1 MNSKNRSIEMSLI
14 SYSYD
19 IATYFSGGVNLPSVG
34 NDVLNSSIGAN
45 YNNTLY
51 SEDNLDVLIL
61 FTTALT
67 NPEKTILDNIVANYV
82 YYPIQGIPFVTT
94 TNEMLPDADVEITSA
109 LLASSTIQMIP
120 SIVRT
125 ITFPVDIIRQMQIQY
140 LSVGLA
146 VNLTITNLSTN
157 IDINVEVDSDT
168 DRPNEL
174 IGRSTIPGLTG
185 QTYQLVI
192 TGIEYMK
199 ETYKLIYIS

>member
-1 MNSKNRSIEMSLI
+1 MSLI
-14 SYSYD
+14 SYSYNLE
-19 IATYFSGGVNLPSVG
+19 TYFPSGVNVLSVG

-45 YNNTLY
+45 YNNTIF
-51 SEDNLDVLIL
+51 SDDNLNLVIL
-61 FTTALT
+61 FTVALT
-67 NPEKTILDNIVANYV
+67 DPEKTILDGIVANYV
-82 YYPIQGIPFVTT
+82 YYPIQGIQFVTT
-94 TNEMLPDADVEITSA
+94 TNEMLPDSDVEITSELMA
-109 LLASSTIQMIP
+109 ANTIQMIP

-146 VNLTITNLSTN
+146 VNLTITNLSSN